1 MLVLPAVD
9 IKDGAC
15 VRLRQGRANET
26 TVFSPDP
33 VAAAVAWE
41 KQGARYLHVIDLDG
55 AFDGSPRNRK
65 LVEDIC
71 SALQIPVELGGGIR
85 SMDVA
90 RAYLES
96 GVTRLLI
103 GTAAIEDPDLLA
115 RLCEAFPGRIGV
127 SLDAEKGVLK
137 TKGWTEDSGVRAVD
151 AIPRLIEVGT
161 AFIVY
166 TDIERDGMQQGVNL
180 AEMEAICRIST
191 VPVLAAGG
199 VTTLED
205 LKRLYPLSVNGR
217 LEGAISGR
225 ALYEKTLD
233 LQEAN
238 AWLDEQE
245 AQRAAGR

>member
-1 MLVLPAVD
+1 MIVLPAVD

-15 VRLRQGRANET
+15 VRLRQGKANET

-33 VAAAVAWE
+33 VAAALAWE
-41 KQGARYLHVIDLDG
+41 REGARYLHLIDLDG
-55 AFDGSPRNRK
+55 AFDGVPKNKK
-65 LVEDIC
+65 LIQSIC
-71 SALQIPVELGGGIR
+71 SGLNIPVELGGGIR
-85 SMDVA
+85 TMEAA
-90 RAYLES
+90 RAYLDA

-115 RLCEAFPGRIGV
+115 RLCDAFPGKIGV
-127 SLDAEKGVLK
+127 SLDAEKGILK
-137 TKGWTEDSGVRAVD
+137 TRGWTKDSGVRATD
-151 AIPRLIEVGT
+151 AIPKLVEMGT

-180 AEMEAICRIST
+180 AEMETICTLSP

-199 VTTLED
+199 VTNMGD
-205 LKRLYPLSVNGR
+205 LQRLYPLSVNGR

-233 LQEAN
+233 LHEAN
-238 AWLDEQE
+238 AWLEEQE
-245 AQRAAGR
+245 ALRKN

>member
-1 MLVLPAVD
+1 MIVLPAVD

-33 VAAAVAWE
+33 VAAALAWE
-41 KQGARYLHVIDLDG
+41 RQGARYLHVIDLDG
-55 AFDGSPRNRK
+55 AFDGAPVNRK
-65 LVEDIC
+65 LVGAIC
-71 SALQIPVELGGGIR
+71 SSLQIPVELGGGIR
-85 SMDVA
+85 SMETA
-90 RAYLES
+90 RAYLDA
-96 GVTRLLI
+96 GVARLII
-103 GTAAIEDPDLLA
+103 GTAAVEDPDLLS

-137 TKGWTEDSGVRAVD
+137 TRGWTEDSGVRAVD
-151 AIPRLIEVGT
+151 AIPGLVDRGV

-180 AEMEAICRIST
+180 AEMEAVCRVSR

-205 LKRLYPLSVNGR
+205 LKRLYPLSASG

-233 LQEAN
+233 LAEAN
-238 AWLDEQE
+238 AWLDEQD
-245 AQRAAGR
+245 AASR

>member
-15 VRLRQGRANET
+15 VRLRQGKASET
-26 TVFSPDP
+26 TVFAEDP
-33 VAAAVAWE
+33 VEAALAWE
-41 KQGARYLHVIDLDG
+41 RQGARYLHVIDLDG
-55 AFDGSPRNRK
+55 AFEGEPANKGLIR
-65 LVEDIC
+65 DIC
-71 SALQIPVELGGGIR
+71 SRLQIPVELGGGIR
-85 SMDVA
+85 SMETA
-90 RAYLES
+90 RAYLDA

-103 GTAAIEDPDLLA
+103 GTMAIEQPDILA
-115 RLCEAFPGRIGV
+115 RMCQAFPGRIGV
-127 SLDAEKGVLK
+127 SLDAEKGILK
-137 TKGWTEDSGVRAVD
+137 TRGWTEDSGVRAVD
-151 AIPRLIEVGT
+151 AVKKLIELGT

-180 AEMEAICRIST
+180 QEMTTICKASS

-205 LKRLYPLSVNGR
+205 IKHLYPLTKLG

-233 LQEAN
+233 LAEAN
-238 AWLDEQE
+238 AWID
-245 AQRAAGR
+245 AQSGAQAAQ

>member
-1 MLVLPAVD
+1 MIVLPAVD

-33 VAAAVAWE
+33 VAAALAWE
-41 KQGARYLHVIDLDG
+41 QQGARYLHVIDLDG
-55 AFDGSPRNRK
+55 AFDGSPVNRD
-65 LVEDIC
+65 LVGRIC
-71 SALQIPVELGGGIR
+71 SSLQIPVELGGGIR
-85 SMDVA
+85 SMETA
-90 RAYLES
+90 RAYLDA

-103 GTAAIEDPDLLA
+103 GTAAVEDPDLLS

-137 TKGWTEDSGVRAVD
+137 TRGWTAGSGVRAVD
-151 AIPRLIEVGT
+151 AIPGQVDKSVAYL
-161 AFIVY
+161 VY

-180 AEMEAICRIST
+180 AEMEAVCGVSS

-205 LKRLYPLSVNGR
+205 LKRLYPLSARG

-233 LQEAN
+233 LAEAN
-238 AWLDEQE
+238 AWLD
-245 AQRAAGR
+245 ARYAAR